1 MDDNFSFSSLHVD
14 ATRDS
19 DKTYSYA
26 AGIDWL
32 MMPDLRLNLTGVKT
46 SNSSIGD
53 DADVRQYIIGFS
65 NDILNTTTVGFD
77 FSSTE
82 YGSGIRTRSLQG
94 LLAFNGA
101 NWSLS
106 LTPSLSPTEID
117 AERLVDKVELTST
130 GLVTRLSYFSDQ
142 SWSGSLSYGRY
153 EYSKEFTGLRSGDDR
168 LSLISAAAPG
178 FVRGL
183 EKSFIGAS
191 ASYRSGADGAILDY
205 FRSRNYLTSALT
217 RRYTLTYTYDFA
229 SALSSKI
236 SVAKQITENRD
247 DLFIYGLSLVYSW

>member
-14 ATRDS
+14 ATRAS
-19 DKTYSYA
+19 DETHTYA
-26 AGIDWL
+26 AGIDWAML
-32 MMPDLRLNLTGVKT
+32 PDLRLNLTGVKT
-46 SNSSIGD
+46 SNSSLGG
-53 DADVRQYIIGFS
+53 DADVRQYVIGFS

-77 FSSTE
+77 YSSTE

-94 LLAFNGA
+94 LLSFNAA

-106 LTPSLSPTEID
+106 FTPSLSPTEID
-117 AERLVDKVELTST
+117 AERLVDKVEVTST
-130 GLVTRLSYFSDQ
+130 GLVTKLSYFSDV
-142 SWSGSLSYGRY
+142 SWSGSLSYGQY
-153 EYSKEFTGLRSGDDR
+153 EYSKEFTGLRSGDAR
-168 LSLISAAAPG
+168 LSRISAAAPG

-191 ASYRSGADGAILDY
+191 ASYRNGADGAILDY

-236 SVAKQITENRD
+236 SVAKQVTENRD
-247 DLFIYGLSLVYSW
+247 DLLIYGLSLVYSW